1 MKHQRLSFMSITALL
16 VWSCLLIAEASA
28 ADVSK
33 IPKEELQ
40 ALLGKP
46 EVIIIDVRT
55 DADWTSSNTKIK
67 GAVREEPQK
76 VNSWMEKYPKDKT
89 LVFYCS

>member
-1 MKHQRLSFMSITALL
+1 MKRQRFSSMWIISLF

-28 ADVSK
+28 ADVPRMS
-33 IPKEELQ
+33 KEELQ

-46 EVIIIDVRT
+46 EVIIIDVRSVG
-55 DADWTSSNTKIK
+55 DWTPSNTKIK
-67 GAVREEPQK
+67 GAVREDPPK
-76 VNSWMEKYPKDKT
+76 VSSWMEKYSKEKT